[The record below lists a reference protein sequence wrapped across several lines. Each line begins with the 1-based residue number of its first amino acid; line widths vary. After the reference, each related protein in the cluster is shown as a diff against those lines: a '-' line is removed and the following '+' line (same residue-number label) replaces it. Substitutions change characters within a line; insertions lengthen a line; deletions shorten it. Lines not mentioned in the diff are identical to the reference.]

1 VNKKTKAI
9 LWHALRLAVMA
20 ALVAYVVS
28 QAEWNDTVRPDGL
41 QAGIKT
47 IALRLVARWWWVAA
61 ALGVMSLQSPIGA
74 ARWRMLLGVQGI
86 HITFLESLRLTYIGW
101 FFNNWMPGS
110 TGGDFIKAWHIARR
124 THRKPEAVTVVFLD
138 RLIGMVSLA
147 VLGAAAMLTS
157 LDDERVRAA
166 RIILVVFLGLA
177 AAGGWI
183 FYSRRLRRLVRLD
196 RLLARLPARLAATR
210 VGHVVARVDQ
220 ALFIYR
226 NHKGTVALSVVYSWA
241 AQATSVF
248 TIYFLATGL
257 GSDARLHY
265 FFINMPVV
273 WIFWSLIPVPG
284 GFGVA
289 EGLAQ
294 QLFSAPVLGVQ
305 TAAEAAT
312 LALAMILAFR
322 MVQSIVSL
330 PGAALY
336 LARLTNV
343 SPKEMRETMATADP
357 PVAEADGPG
366 DAERNVPNGAG
377 PPGTGG
383 PGDA

>member
-1 VNKKTKAI
+1 VNKKPKAI
-9 LWHALRLAVMA
+9 LWHVLRLAVMA

-41 QAGIKT
+41 HVAGIKT
-47 IALRLVARWWWVAA
+47 IAARLAQEWWWVAA
-61 ALGVMSLQSPIGA
+61 ALGVMTLQSPIGA
-74 ARWRMLLGVQGI
+74 VRWQLLLGVQGI

-101 FFNNWMPGS
+101 FFNNWMPGA
-110 TGGDFIKAWHIARR
+110 TGGDFVKAWYITRQ
-124 THRKPEAVTVVFLD
+124 TQRKPEAVTVVFLD

-147 VLGAAAMLTS
+147 ILGAAAALAT
-157 LDDERVRAA
+157 LGDERVRSA
-166 RIILVVFLGLA
+166 RIILAVFLGLA

-196 RLLARLPARLAATR
+196 RLLARLP

-226 NHKGTVALSVVYSWA
+226 HHKGTVALSVVYSWA
-241 AQATSVF
+241 AQAVSVF
-248 TIYFLATGL
+248 ATYFLATGL
-257 GSDARLHY
+257 GSDARLHH

-294 QLFSAPVLGVQ
+294 QFFNGAVLGVP
-305 TAAEAAT
+305 AAEAAT

-322 MVQSIVSL
+322 VVQSAVSL

-336 LARLTNV
+336 LARRTDV
-343 SPKEMRETMATADP
+343 SPRMMRETMAAADP
-357 PVAEADGPG
+357 EGAEAPPFG
-366 DAERNVPNGAG
+366 DAERNV

>member
-1 VNKKTKAI
+1 VNKKSKAI
-9 LWHALRLAVMA
+9 LWHVLRLAVMA

-28 QAEWNDTVRPDGL
+28 QAEWNDTVRPDGTPVQGL
-41 QAGIKT
+41 KT
-47 IALRLVARWWWVAA
+47 IAARLAQEWWWVAA
-61 ALGVMSLQSPIGA
+61 ALGVMTLQSPIGA
-74 ARWRMLLGVQGI
+74 VRWRLLLGVQGI

-101 FFNNWMPGS
+101 FFNNWMPGG
-110 TGGDFIKAWHIARR
+110 TGGDLVKAWYIARR
-124 THRKPEAVTVVFLD
+124 THRKAEAVTVVFLD

-147 VLGAAAMLTS
+147 VLGAAAVLATLS
-157 LDDERVRAA
+157 DERVRAA
-166 RIILVVFLGLA
+166 RIILAVFLGLA

-226 NHKGTVALSVVYSWA
+226 HHKGTVALSVVYSWA
-241 AQATSVF
+241 AQAASVF
-248 TIYFLATGL
+248 AIYFLATGL
-257 GSDARLHY
+257 GSDARLHH

-294 QLFSAPVLGVQ
+294 QLFTASVLGVR

-312 LALAMILAFR
+312 LALTMILAFR
-322 MVQSIVSL
+322 VVQSAVSL

-336 LARLTNV
+336 LARRTNV
-343 SPKEMRETMATADP
+343 SPRMMRETMVATDP
-357 PVAEADGPG
+357 EGAEAPPFG
-366 DAERNVPNGAG
+366 DAE
-377 PPGTGG
+377 TGG
-383 PGDA
+383 SGDA

>member
-1 VNKKTKAI
+1 V
-9 LWHALRLAVMA
+9 
-20 ALVAYVVS
+20 
-28 QAEWNDTVRPDGL
+28 EGL
-41 QAGIKT
+41 KT
-47 IALRLVARWWWVAA
+47 IAARLAQEWWWVAA
-61 ALGVMSLQSPIGA
+61 ALGVMTLQSPIGA
-74 ARWRMLLGVQGI
+74 VRWRLLLGVQGI

-101 FFNNWMPGS
+101 FFNNWMPGG
-110 TGGDFIKAWHIARR
+110 TGGDLVKAWYIARR
-124 THRKPEAVTVVFLD
+124 THQKAEAVTVVFLD

-147 VLGAAAMLTS
+147 VLGAAAAMATLS
-157 LDDERVRAA
+157 DERVRAA
-166 RIILVVFLGLA
+166 RIILAVFLGLA

-196 RLLARLPARLAATR
+196 RLLARLP

-226 NHKGTVALSVVYSWA
+226 HHKGTVALSVVYSWA
-241 AQATSVF
+241 AQAVSVF
-248 TIYFLATGL
+248 ATYFLATGL
-257 GSDARLHY
+257 GSDARLHH

-294 QLFSAPVLGVQ
+294 QFFNGAVLGVP
-305 TAAEAAT
+305 AAEAAT

-322 MVQSIVSL
+322 VVQSAVSL

-336 LARLTNV
+336 LARRTDV
-343 SPKEMRETMATADP
+343 SPRMMRETMATADP
-357 PVAEADGPG
+357 EGAEAPPFS
-366 DAERNVPNGAG
+366 DAERNV

>member
-1 VNKKTKAI
+1 VNKKPKAI
-9 LWHALRLAVMA
+9 LWHVLRLAVMA

-28 QAEWNDTVRPDGL
+28 QAEWDDTVRPDGL
-41 QAGIKT
+41 HVAGIKT
-47 IALRLVARWWWVAA
+47 IALRLAARWWWAAA
-61 ALGVMSLQSPIGA
+61 ALGVMTLQSPIGA
-74 ARWRMLLGVQGI
+74 VRWRLLLGVQGI

-101 FFNNWMPGS
+101 FFNNWMPGA
-110 TGGDFIKAWHIARR
+110 TGGDFVKAWYIARQ
-124 THRKPEAVTVVFLD
+124 TQRKPEAVTVVFLD

-147 VLGAAAMLTS
+147 ILGAAAALAT
-157 LDDERVRAA
+157 LGDERVRSA
-166 RIILVVFLGLA
+166 RIILAVFLGLA

-196 RLLARLPARLAATR
+196 RLLARLP

-226 NHKGTVALSVVYSWA
+226 HHKGTVALSVVYSWA
-241 AQATSVF
+241 AQAVSVF
-248 TIYFLATGL
+248 ATYFLATGL
-257 GSDARLHY
+257 GSDARLHH

-294 QLFSAPVLGVQ
+294 QFFNGAVLGVP
-305 TAAEAAT
+305 AAEAAT

-322 MVQSIVSL
+322 VVQSAVSL

-336 LARLTNV
+336 LARRTDV
-343 SPKEMRETMATADP
+343 SPRMMRETMAAADP
-357 PVAEADGPG
+357 EGAEAPPFG
-366 DAERNVPNGAG
+366 DAERNV